1 MSQALDWSTQG
12 PKLVRLWC
20 ALGINSWCEAL
31 GACVRKG
38 GTRVELR
45 AQRALEPKAA

>member
-1 MSQALDWSTQG
+1 MAQAGQ
-12 PKLVRLWC
+12 
-20 ALGINSWCEAL
+20 ALGISSWCEAL
-31 GACVRKG
+31 GAYLRKG